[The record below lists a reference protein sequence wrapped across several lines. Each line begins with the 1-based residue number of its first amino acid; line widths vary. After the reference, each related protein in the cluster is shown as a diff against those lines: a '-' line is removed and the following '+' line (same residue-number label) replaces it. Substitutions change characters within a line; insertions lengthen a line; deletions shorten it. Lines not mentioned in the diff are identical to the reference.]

1 MTKLNPISDAKTEAI
16 GTPDRA
22 THQDE
27 CGIDLIGSFMKN
39 FLFGIIWVLF
49 FIVPTAYPNHERP
62 KGWKKVNLCKIK
74 LEIPPLHSQ

>member
-22 THQDE
+22 THQNE

-49 FIVPTAYPNHERP
+49 
-62 KGWKKVNLCKIK
+62 L
-74 LEIPPLHSQ
+74 